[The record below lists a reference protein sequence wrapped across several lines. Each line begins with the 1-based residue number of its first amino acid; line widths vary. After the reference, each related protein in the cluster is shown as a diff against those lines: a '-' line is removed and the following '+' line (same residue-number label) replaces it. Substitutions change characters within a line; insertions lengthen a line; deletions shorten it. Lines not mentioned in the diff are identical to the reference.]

1 MTRRALPFLMV
12 AAAIT
17 AVSGCTCSGD
27 VSRFPIVGTP
37 PPTGSDGGSTDGG
50 GPGSDGGPQVVDPCT
65 IIACVPLVDGGFSGT
80 VAFPPDGGFTLDG
93 GSVGTSGDGVSVDPL
108 GRITLNSQDI
118 EINFAWIANWKM
130 GTVSKYDTKN
140 LLPDGGIHEVGRYVS
155 VFPRDGLGRPNHSS
169 AASVYDPSRTAID
182 INGDMW
188 VANFA
193 SHAGQYFSV
202 TKIAGSPFNCVDRNG
217 NGKIDTSFDD
227 PADVANY
234 GVIQPN
240 EYLNPSADP
249 NNPLLYDECVLFTQ
263 ELGNINPNGA
273 FGEGSISI
281 AAAPEGGPGD
291 VWVGTWIDRRVW
303 RLDPLTGVPKP
314 IPPGTGVG
322 SLPDGGG
329 QYISVPQIEPYGSAV
344 DGRNRLWIVHRVQN
358 TVAVID
364 TNTQSLLAG
373 AISPPSGFPRGGY
386 GIAVDRRGGVW
397 VPNWGSGPTATR
409 YTPPAT
415 GPIDA
420 GTWDVFSFAS
430 LTSPTGTKIGQGRGV
445 TIEDERTSDGGT
457 GFVWF
462 SGDRSTAG
470 SAALVWGA
478 DLNDGGVRLFP
489 DAGTPTGLVDATS
502 TWSKTSIGIGLDQ
515 NKNLWVNNSTGN
527 VMRIDRQTGGVTT
540 SANQAGA
547 LYTYSDFTGYQ
558 LRHITLNQG
567 SFTQTVAGCSRYA
580 EWDTVSWDAITPPN
594 TSVVLFVRGSNN
606 TDFTVSQQYGPF
618 PSTPSGQGSS
628 ANLQAGP
635 APLGPVP
642 QFKYLQVQFLLTS
655 KDGTSQPYLL
665 GFSVGSKC
673 LTPLQ

>member
-17 AVSGCTCSGD
+17 ATSGCTCSGD
-27 VSRFPIVGTP
+27 VSRFPVVT
-37 PPTGSDGGSTDGG
+37 TGGGGDGG
-50 GPGSDGGPQVVDPCT
+50 GNPDGGNGGDGGNNNNVDICKVIVCPP
-65 IIACVPLVDGGFSGT
+65 AVDGGFSGT
-80 VAFPPDGGFTLDG
+80 IDFPPDGGFNLDG
-93 GSVGTSGDGVSVDPL
+93 GLGTSGDGVTVDPS

-118 EINFAWIANWKM
+118 EINYAWIANWKM
-130 GTVSKYDTKN
+130 GTVSKFDTKN
-140 LLPDGGIHEVGRYVS
+140 LLPDGGIHEVGRYIS
-155 VFPRDGLGRPNHSS
+155 VFPLDGLGRRNHSTS
-169 AASVYDPSRTAID
+169 ASVYDPSRTAID

-193 SHAGQYFSV
+193 SHANEYFSV
-202 TKIAGSPFNCVDRNG
+202 TKVAGNPFNCVDRNG

-227 PADVANY
+227 PSDVANY
-234 GVIQPN
+234 GVITPN
-240 EYLNPSADP
+240 EYLNPSDP

-263 ELGNINPNGA
+263 ELGNINPTGL

-291 VWVGTWIDRRVW
+291 VWVGTWIEFQLFGGGRMW
-303 RLDPLTGVPKP
+303 RLDPFTGVPKT
-314 IPPGTGVG
+314 IPAGTNMG

-329 QYISVPQIEPYGSAV
+329 TYISVPFEPYGSAV
-344 DGRNRLWIVHRVQN
+344 DSKNRLWVVARTRN
-358 TVAVID
+358 TVGVID
-364 TNTQSLLAG
+364 TNTASLLVNK
-373 AISPPSGFPRGGY
+373 ISPPAGVPGGGY
-386 GIAVDRRGGVW
+386 GIAVDKLGRVW

-409 YTPPAT
+409 YTPPT
-415 GPIDA
+415 DGGPIDA
-420 GTWDVFSFAS
+420 GTWDVFNYGA
-430 LTSPTGTKIGQGRGV
+430 LTSPSGTKVGQGRGV
-445 TIEDERTSDGGT
+445 TVDDD

-462 SGDRSTAG
+462 SGDRNNLG

-478 DLNDGGVRLFP
+478 SVDDGGVRVF
-489 DAGTPTGLVDATS
+489 DGGTPTGLVDATS

-527 VMRIDRQTGGVTT
+527 VMRIDRNTGGVIT

-567 SFTQTVAGCSRYA
+567 SFSQTVAGCSRYA
-580 EWDTVSWDAITPPN
+580 EWDTVTWDAITPPN

-606 TDFTVSQQYGPF
+606 LDFTVSQEYGPF
-618 PSTPSGQGSS
+618 GGPPACSTTGTTTTCNVQLSP
-628 ANLQAGP
+628 
-635 APLGPVP
+635 GPVP
-642 QFKYLQVQFLLTS
+642 QFKYILLKFLLTS
-655 KDGTSQPYLL
+655 QDGTTQPYLL
-665 GFSVGSKC
+665 GFSVTSKC

>member
-27 VSRFPIVGTP
+27 VSRFPVVTTP
-37 PPTGSDGGSTDGG
+37 GGGDGGNNGTDGG
-50 GPGSDGGPQVVDPCT
+50 PGDDGGQNVTDPCKV
-65 IIACVPLVDGGFSGT
+65 IVCPPVVDGGFSGT
-80 VAFPPDGGFTLDG
+80 IDFPPDGGFNLDG
-93 GSVGTSGDGVSVDPL
+93 GVGTSGDGVTVDPM

-118 EINFAWIANWKM
+118 EINYAWIANWKM
-130 GTVSKYDTKN
+130 GTVSKFDTKN
-140 LLPDGGIHEVGRYVS
+140 LLPDGGIHEVGRYIS
-155 VFPRDGLGRPNHSS
+155 VFPLDGLGRRNHSS
-169 AASVYDPSRTAID
+169 SASVYDPSRTAID

-193 SHAGQYFSV
+193 SHANQFFSV
-202 TKIAGSPFNCVDRNG
+202 TKVAGNPFNCVDRNG

-227 PADVANY
+227 PTDVANY
-234 GVIQPN
+234 GIITPN
-240 EYLNPSADP
+240 EYLNPSDP

-291 VWVGTWIDRRVW
+291 VWVGTWIDRRMW
-303 RLDPLTGVPKP
+303 RLDPFTGIPKT
-314 IPPGTGVG
+314 IPPGTNVG
-322 SLPDGGG
+322 QLPDGGG
-329 QYISVPQIEPYGSAV
+329 MYIGVPSIEPYGSAV
-344 DGRNRLWIVHRVQN
+344 DSKNRLWVVHRVQN

-364 TNTQSLLAG
+364 TNTASLLVN
-373 AISPPSGFPRGGY
+373 AITAPSGFPRGGY
-386 GIAVDRRGGVW
+386 GIAVDKQGRVW

-409 YTPPAT
+409 YTPPTDGGA
-415 GPIDA
+415 IDA
-420 GTWDVFSFAS
+420 GTWDVFDFSA
-430 LTSPTGTKIGQGRGV
+430 LTSPSGTKIGQGRGV
-445 TIEDERTSDGGT
+445 TVDDE

-462 SGDRSTAG
+462 SGDRNNLG

-478 DLNDGGVRLFP
+478 SLEDGGVRMFP

-502 TWSKTSIGIGLDQ
+502 TFSKTSIGIGLDQ

-527 VMRIDRQTGGVTT
+527 VMRIDRATGGVTT

-567 SFTQTVAGCSRYA
+567 SFSQTVSGCSRYA
-580 EWDTVSWDAITPPN
+580 EWDTVRWNAITPPN
-594 TSVVLFVRGSNN
+594 TSVVVFVRGSNN
-606 TDFTVSQQYGPF
+606 LDFTVSQEYGPF
-618 PSTPSGQGSS
+618 TDNSDG
-628 ANLQAGP
+628 NLQRP
-635 APLGPVP
+635 PGPVP
-642 QFKYLQVQFLLTS
+642 QFKYLLVKFLLTS
-655 KDGTSQPYLL
+655 NDGTTQPYLL
-665 GFSVGSKC
+665 GFNVTSKC

>member
-1 MTRRALPFLMV
+1 MTRRALPLLMV
-12 AAAIT
+12 AAAVAT
-17 AVSGCTCSGD
+17 VSGCTCSGD
-27 VSRFPIVGTP
+27 VSRFPDPGNGQVGK
-37 PPTGSDGGSTDGG
+37 DGGPGTDGG
-50 GPGSDGGPQVVDPCT
+50 NNPGQDGGQQITDPCQ
-65 IIACVPLVDGGFSGT
+65 IIACPPAVDGGFSGT
-80 VAFPPDGGFTLDG
+80 IAFPPDGGFSLDG
-93 GSVGTSGDGVSVDPL
+93 GVGTGGNGVTVDPL
-108 GRITLNSQDI
+108 GRITLDSQDI
-118 EINFAWIANWKM
+118 EINYAWIANWKM

-140 LLPDGGIHEVGRYVS
+140 LLPDGGIHEVGRYIS
-155 VFPRDGLGRPNHSS
+155 VFPLDGLGRRNHSS
-169 AASVYDPSRTAID
+169 SASVYDPSRTAID

-193 SHAGQYFSV
+193 SHANQYFSV
-202 TKIAGSPFNCVDRNG
+202 TKIAGSLFNCVDRNG

-227 PADVANY
+227 PTDVANY
-234 GVIQPN
+234 GVITPN
-240 EYLNPSADP
+240 EYPNPSDP

-281 AAAPEGGPGD
+281 AQAPEGGPGD

-303 RLDPLTGVPKP
+303 RLDPFTGVPKS
-314 IPPGTGVG
+314 IPAGATVG

-329 QYISVPQIEPYGSAV
+329 QYIGVPSIEPYGSAV
-344 DGRNRLWIVHRVQN
+344 DGKNRLWVVARVSN

-364 TNTQSLLAG
+364 ANTQTLLSG
-373 AISPPSGFPRGGY
+373 AISPPTGVPRGGY
-386 GIAVDRRGGVW
+386 GIAVDKLGRVW

-409 YTPPAT
+409 YTPPTDGGAI
-415 GPIDA
+415 GA
-420 GTWDVFSFAS
+420 GIWETFNYSA
-430 LTSPTGTKIGQGRGV
+430 LTSPSGTKIGQGRGV
-445 TIEDERTSDGGT
+445 TIDDE

-462 SGDRSTAG
+462 SGDRNNLG
-470 SAALVWGA
+470 SAALVWGS
-478 DLNDGGVRLFP
+478 DGDGGVRPFP
-489 DAGTPTGLVDATS
+489 SAATPTSLIDATS
-502 TWSKTSIGIGLDQ
+502 VNSKTSIGIGLDQ

-580 EWDTVSWDAITPPN
+580 EWDTVTWSATTPPN

-618 PSTPSGQGSS
+618 TTSP
-628 ANLQAGP
+628 ANLQA
-635 APLGPVP
+635 APGPVP
-642 QFKYLQVQFLLTS
+642 QFKYLQLNFLLTS

-665 GFSVGSKC
+665 GFNVTSKC

>member
-27 VSRFPIVGTP
+27 VSRFPEVPG
-37 PPTGSDGGSTDGG
+37 GGGNGGDGGNNVTTDGG
-50 GPGSDGGPQVVDPCT
+50 NDGGQNVTDPCK
-65 IIACVPLVDGGFSGT
+65 IIVCPPVVDGGFSGT
-80 VAFPPDGGFTLDG
+80 IDFPPDGGFNLDG
-93 GSVGTSGDGVSVDPL
+93 GVGTSGDGVTVDPL

-118 EINFAWIANWKM
+118 EINYAWIANWKM
-130 GTVSKYDTKN
+130 GTVSKFDTKN
-140 LLPDGGIHEVGRYVS
+140 LLPDGGIHEVGRYIS
-155 VFPRDGLGRPNHSS
+155 VFPLDGLGRRNHTS

-193 SHAGQYFSV
+193 SHANQFFNV
-202 TKIAGSPFNCVDRNG
+202 TKVAGNPFNCVDRNG

-234 GVIQPN
+234 GVITPN
-240 EYLNPSADP
+240 EYLNPSDP
-249 NNPLLYDECVLFTQ
+249 NNSLLYDECVLFTQ

-291 VWVGTWIDRRVW
+291 VWVGTWIDRRMW
-303 RLDPLTGVPKP
+303 RLDPFNGLPKP
-314 IPPGTGVG
+314 IPAGTNVG
-322 SLPDGGG
+322 QLPDGGG
-329 QYISVPQIEPYGSAV
+329 MYIGVPSIEPYGSAV
-344 DGRNRLWIVHRVQN
+344 DSKNRLWIVARTSN

-364 TNTQSLLAG
+364 TNAVALLAN

-386 GIAVDRRGGVW
+386 GIAVDKLGRVW

-409 YTPPAT
+409 YTPPT
-415 GPIDA
+415 DGGPIDA
-420 GTWDVFSFAS
+420 GTWDVFNFSA
-430 LTSPTGTKIGQGRGV
+430 LTSPSGTKIGQGRGV
-445 TIEDERTSDGGT
+445 TVDDD

-462 SGDRSTAG
+462 SGDRNNLG

-478 DLNDGGVRLFP
+478 SVDDGGVRIF
-489 DAGTPTGLVDATS
+489 DGGTPTGLVDATS
-502 TWSKTSIGIGLDQ
+502 TFSKTSIGIGLDQ

-527 VMRIDRQTGGVTT
+527 VMRIDRTTGGVTT

-567 SFTQTVAGCSRYA
+567 SFSQTVSGCSRYA
-580 EWDTVSWDAITPPN
+580 EWDTVRWNAITPPN
-594 TSVVLFVRGSNN
+594 ASVVVFVRGSNN
-606 TDFTVSQQYGPF
+606 LDFTVSQEYGPF
-618 PSTPSGQGSS
+618 TDNSDG
-628 ANLQAGP
+628 NLQR
-635 APLGPVP
+635 APGPVP
-642 QFKYLQVQFLLTS
+642 QFKYLLVKFLLTS
-655 KDGTSQPYLL
+655 NDGTTQPYLL
-665 GFSVGSKC
+665 GFNVTSKC

>member
-1 MTRRALPFLMV
+1 MTRRALPFLLV
-12 AAAIT
+12 AAAAIT
-17 AVSGCTCSGD
+17 AASGCTCSGD
-27 VSRFPIVGTP
+27 VSRFPVVVTP
-37 PPTGSDGGSTDGG
+37 PGDGGNNGNGDGGNGSDGGGNN
-50 GPGSDGGPQVVDPCT
+50 VDICK
-65 IIACVPLVDGGFSGT
+65 IIVCPPPVDGGFSGT
-80 VAFPPDGGFTLDG
+80 IDFPPDGGFSLDG
-93 GSVGTSGDGVSVDPL
+93 GVGTTGDGVTVDPL

-118 EINFAWIANWKM
+118 EINYAWIANWKM
-130 GTVSKYDTKN
+130 GTVSKFDTKN
-140 LLPDGGIHEVGRYVS
+140 LLPDGGIHEVGRYIS
-155 VFPRDGLGRPNHSS
+155 VFPLDGRGRRNNSS

-182 INGDMW
+182 VNGDMW

-193 SHAGQYFSV
+193 SHANQYFSV
-202 TKIAGSPFNCVDRNG
+202 TKVAGSLFNCVDRNG

-240 EYLNPSADP
+240 EYLNPSDP

-291 VWVGTWIDRRVW
+291 VWVGTWIDRRMW
-303 RLDPLTGVPKP
+303 RLDPFTGVPKA
-314 IPPGTGVG
+314 IPPGTNVG

-329 QYISVPQIEPYGSAV
+329 QYIGVPSIEPYGSAV
-344 DGRNRLWIVHRVQN
+344 DSKNRLWVVQRTQN

-364 TNTQSLLAG
+364 ANTATLLAN

-386 GIAVDRRGGVW
+386 GIAVDKLGRVW

-409 YTPPAT
+409 YTPPAS

-420 GTWDVFSFAS
+420 GTWALFDYST
-430 LTSPTGTKIGQGRGV
+430 LTSPSGTKIGQGRGV
-445 TIEDERTSDGGT
+445 TVDDD

-462 SGDRSTAG
+462 SGDRNNLG

-478 DLNDGGVRLFP
+478 SVDDGGVRIF
-489 DAGTPTGLVDATS
+489 DGGTPTGLVDATS
-502 TWSKTSIGIGLDQ
+502 TFSKTSIGIGLDQ

-527 VMRIDRQTGGVTT
+527 VMRIDRNTGGVTT

-558 LRHITLNQG
+558 LRHITQSQG
-567 SFTQTVAGCSRYA
+567 VFRQTVAGCSRYA
-580 EWDTVSWDAITPPN
+580 EWDTVTWNAITPPN
-594 TSVVLFVRGSNN
+594 TAVVLYVRGSNN
-606 TDFTVSQQYGPF
+606 TDFSVSQRYGPF
-618 PSTPSGQGSS
+618 TSTP
-628 ANLQAGP
+628 ANLQAP
-635 APLGPVP
+635 PGPVP
-642 QFKYLQVQFLLTS
+642 QFKYLSLEFQMTS
-655 KDGTSQPYLL
+655 LDGTAQPYLL
-665 GFSVGSKC
+665 SFNVQSKC
-673 LTPLQ
+673 LSPLQ

>member
-1 MTRRALPFLMV
+1 MTRRALPLLMV

-27 VSRFPIVGTP
+27 VSRFPVVTTP
-37 PPTGSDGGSTDGG
+37 PGNGDGGGKPDGGDGGDGG
-50 GPGSDGGPQVVDPCT
+50 GPSVTDPCQV
-65 IIACVPLVDGGFSGT
+65 IVCPPVVDGGFSGT
-80 VAFPPDGGFTLDG
+80 IAFPPDGGFSLDG
-93 GSVGTSGDGVSVDPL
+93 GVGTSGDGVTVDPM

-130 GTVSKYDTKN
+130 GTVSKFDTKN
-140 LLPDGGIHEVGRYVS
+140 LLPDGGIHEVGRYIS
-155 VFPRDGLGRPNHSS
+155 VFPLDGLGRRNHSS
-169 AASVYDPSRTAID
+169 SASVYDPSRTAID

-193 SHAGQYFSV
+193 SHANQYFSV
-202 TKIAGSPFNCVDRNG
+202 TKVSGSLFNCVDRNG
-217 NGKIDTSFDD
+217 NGKIDTSADD

-234 GVIQPN
+234 GVIQPS
-240 EYLNPSADP
+240 EYLNPSDP

-291 VWVGTWIDRRVW
+291 VWVGTWIDRRMW
-303 RLDPLTGVPKP
+303 RLDPFTGVPKA
-314 IPPGTGVG
+314 IPAGTNVG

-329 QYISVPQIEPYGSAV
+329 QYIGVPSIEPYGSAV
-344 DGRNRLWIVHRVQN
+344 DAKNRLWIAHRVQN

-364 TNTQSLLAG
+364 TNTASLLAG

-386 GIAVDRRGGVW
+386 GIAVDKQGRVW
-397 VPNWGSGPTATR
+397 MPNWGSTPANTATR
-409 YTPPAT
+409 YTPPT
-415 GPIDA
+415 SGPIDA
-420 GTWDVFSFAS
+420 GTWDKFDFSA
-430 LTSPTGTKIGQGRGV
+430 LTSPSGTRIGQGRGV
-445 TIEDERTSDGGT
+445 TVDDEGV
-457 GFVWF
+457 VWF
-462 SGDRSTAG
+462 SGDRNNNG

-478 DLNDGGVRLFP
+478 DINDGGVRMFP
-489 DAGTPTGLVDATS
+489 SAGTPTGLIDATS
-502 TWSKTSIGIGLDQ
+502 VWSKTSIGIGLDQ
-515 NKNLWVNNSTGN
+515 NKNLWVNNNSGN
-527 VMRIDRQTGGVTT
+527 VMRIDRATGGVTT
-540 SANQAGA
+540 SANQAGQ

-567 SFTQTVAGCSRYA
+567 SFSQTVSGCSRYA
-580 EWDTVSWDAITPPN
+580 EWDTVTWNAITPPN

-606 TDFTVSQQYGPF
+606 LDFTVSQEYGPF
-618 PSTPSGQGSS
+618 TGSP
-628 ANLQAGP
+628 ANLQA
-635 APLGPVP
+635 APGPVP
-642 QFKYLQVQFLLTS
+642 QFKYLLLKFLLTS

-665 GFSVGSKC
+665 DFNVTSKC

>member
-17 AVSGCTCSGD
+17 AASGCTCSGD
-27 VSRFPIVGTP
+27 VSKFPLVGTGP
-37 PPTGSDGGSTDGG
+37 GADGGPNGNPDGG
-50 GPGSDGGPQVVDPCT
+50 GGDGGGQNVTDPCKV
-65 IIACVPLVDGGFSGT
+65 IVCPPPADGGFSGT
-80 VAFPPDGGFTLDG
+80 IDFPPDGGFSLDG
-93 GSVGTSGDGVSVDPL
+93 GVGTSGDGVSVDPL
-108 GRITLNSQDI
+108 GRITLNNQDI

-130 GTVSKYDTKN
+130 GTVSKFDTKN

-155 VFPRDGLGRPNHSS
+155 VFPLDGLGRRNHSS
-169 AASVYDPSRTAID
+169 SASVYDPSRTAID

-193 SHAGQYFSV
+193 SHANQYFSV
-202 TKIAGSPFNCVDRNG
+202 SKVAGSLFNCVDRNG
-217 NGKIDTSFDD
+217 NGKIDTSADD

-234 GVIQPN
+234 GVITPN
-240 EYLNPSADP
+240 EYLNPSDP

-291 VWVGTWIDRRVW
+291 VWVGTWIDRRMW
-303 RLDPLTGVPKP
+303 RLDPFTGVPKA
-314 IPPGTGVG
+314 IPAGTNVG

-329 QYISVPQIEPYGSAV
+329 QYISIPSIEPYGSAV
-344 DGRNRLWIVHRVQN
+344 DAKNRLWVAHRVQN

-364 TNTQSLLAG
+364 TNTASLLAG
-373 AISPPSGFPRGGY
+373 AISPPTGIPRGGY
-386 GIAVDRRGGVW
+386 GIAVDKQGRVW

-409 YTPPAT
+409 YTPPT
-415 GPIDA
+415 GGPIDA
-420 GTWDVFSFAS
+420 GTWDVFDFSALS
-430 LTSPTGTKIGQGRGV
+430 SPSGTKIGQGRGV
-445 TIEDERTSDGGT
+445 TVDDD

-462 SGDRSTAG
+462 SGDRNNLG

-478 DLNDGGVRLFP
+478 DINDGGVRMFP
-489 DAGTPTGLVDATS
+489 SAGTPTGLIDATS

-515 NKNLWVNNSTGN
+515 NKNLWINNSTGN
-527 VMRIDRQTGGVTT
+527 VMRIDRATGGVTT

-567 SFTQTVAGCSRYA
+567 SFSQTVSGCSRYA
-580 EWDTVSWDAITPPN
+580 EWDTVTWNAITPPN

-606 TDFTVSQQYGPF
+606 LDFTVSQEYGPF
-618 PSTPSGQGSS
+618 NSS
-628 ANLQAGP
+628 PANLQA
-635 APLGPVP
+635 APGPVP
-642 QFKYLQVQFLLTS
+642 QFKYLLLKFLLTS

-665 GFSVGSKC
+665 SFNVTSKC